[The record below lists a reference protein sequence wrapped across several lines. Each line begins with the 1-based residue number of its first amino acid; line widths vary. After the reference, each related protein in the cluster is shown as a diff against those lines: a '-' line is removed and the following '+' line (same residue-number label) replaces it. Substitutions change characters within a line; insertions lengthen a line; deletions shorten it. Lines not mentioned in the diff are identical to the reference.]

1 MIFLQKAYLWD
12 EYRTVIHQLLLTE
25 TVQKMHRHAHHGSLS
40 CFEHSVFVSYI
51 AFRIARRVG
60 MDTHAAARAG
70 LLHDLYLYN
79 PAIMGMRQCFFHP
92 LAAFEN
98 AKNLCP
104 DLSEKEGNAIRS
116 HMFPLSKE
124 LPRSRVALV
133 VNLADKFCATVE
145 ALRIFNRLPIRGY
158 VRMALSGA

>member
-1 MIFLQKAYLWD
+1 MQKTYLWE
-12 EYRTVIHQLLLTE
+12 EYHRLVLPLLLSE
-25 TVQKMHRHAHHGSLS
+25 TVQRMHEHAHHGSLS

-51 AFRIARRVG
+51 AFRIARRMGLDAYSV
-60 MDTHAAARAG
+60 ARAG

-79 PAIMGMRQCFFHP
+79 PAVMGMRQCFFHP

-124 LPRSRVALV
+124 RPRSKEALA
-133 VNLADKFCATVE
+133 VNLADKFCTTVE
-145 ALRIFNRLPIRGY
+145 ALRIFNHLPIRSY
-158 VRMALSGA
+158 VLTTLYCVA

>member
-1 MIFLQKAYLWD
+1 MQKAYLWN
-12 EYRTVIHQLLLTE
+12 EYRSTVEQLLLTK
-25 TVQKMHRHAHHGSLS
+25 TVQGMQLYAHHGSLS
-40 CFEHSVFVSYI
+40 CLEHSVFVSYI
-51 AFRIARRVG
+51 AFRIARRAG
-60 MDTHAAARAG
+60 IDACAAARAG

-79 PAIMGMRQCFFHP
+79 PALMGMKQCFFHP

-124 LPRSRVALV
+124 FPHSGVALA

-145 ALRIFNRLPIRGY
+145 ALRIFNRLPIRAF
-158 VRMALSGA
+158 VRTTLPSAA

>member
-1 MIFLQKAYLWD
+1 MQRAYLWD
-12 EYRTVIHQLLLTE
+12 EYRSMVEQLLLTK
-25 TVQKMHRHAHHGSLS
+25 TVQGMQQHAHHGSLS

-60 MDTHAAARAG
+60 IDAYAAARAG

-79 PAIMGMRQCFFHP
+79 PALMGMKQCFFHP
-92 LAAFEN
+92 QAAFEN

-124 LPRSRVALV
+124 FPHSKEALA

-145 ALRIFNRLPIRGY
+145 ALRIFNRLPIRAF
-158 VRMALSGA
+158 VRTTLPNAA

>member
-1 MIFLQKAYLWD
+1 LQKAYLWE
-12 EYRTVIHQLLLTE
+12 EYCSTVLPLLLSE
-25 TVQKMHRHAHHGSLS
+25 AVQNMHLHPHHGSLS
-40 CFEHSVFVSYI
+40 CFEHSVFVSCI
-51 AFRIARRVG
+51 AFRMARRLGLDVF
-60 MDTHAAARAG
+60 AVARAG

-79 PAIMGMRQCFFHP
+79 PAIMGLRQCFFHP

-98 AKNLCP
+98 AKALCP

-124 LPRSRVALV
+124 CPRSKEALA

-145 ALRIFNRLPIRGY
+145 ALRIFYRLPIRSC
-158 VRMALSGA
+158 VRTMLVCAA